1 MLKEIPI
8 SNLTF
13 NPFDKIGK
21 EWYLITSGDQAKYN
35 MMTASWGTMGIFWGK
50 PVVNSFIRPQ
60 RYTFEFI
67 EQNDLFTISFFEESY
82 RETLQ
87 FCGSHSGRD
96 VDKAQACHFTP
107 TFLDGT
113 TAFEEANLVLICK
126 KLYAYDIKPEE
137 MLDAPA
143 IEKWYPQK
151 DYHRCY
157 FAEIL
162 KVYSKV

>member
-67 EQNDLFTISFFEESY
+67 EQNDLFTISFFP
-82 RETLQ
+82 RKL
-87 FCGSHSGRD
+87 SGN
-96 VDKAQACHFTP
+96 TS
-107 TFLDGT
+107 
-113 TAFEEANLVLICK
+113 
-126 KLYAYDIKPEE
+126 
-137 MLDAPA
+137 
-143 IEKWYPQK
+143 
-151 DYHRCY
+151 
-157 FAEIL
+157 IL
-162 KVYSKV
+162 WFSFWSRR